1 MIPIHSIATD
11 IGDLAMAHI
20 KLSRRDLWHSLNKVA
35 ATAALSAVPMGRLF
49 AAPQDYTGRFFMTI
63 QAEGA
68 WDTASF
74 CDPKMN
80 VAGESIINHWATSG
94 DIDTAGNLPF
104 APVANNA
111 AFFNKHYNKML
122 VINGID
128 AQTNSHSTGVLHNWS
143 GRNSAGFPSLTAL
156 FATQHAPQLPLS
168 YLNYGGYAETA
179 RLIRYTRLNDVNA
192 LLSVLTPNILPWD
205 RAQTFQNPEML
216 AVVKE
221 HQQARLQRLRRRSTN
236 LPRAQ
241 YTMDA
246 YYTARQNAAGL
257 EDFAAVIPSSDELQ
271 SNSFM
276 QQMQMTVL
284 AFKSGAA
291 CSADAVLNGFDTHA
305 DHDAEQMP
313 KLAELT
319 DGINYLWDYAT
330 QQGIADRLTVLIASD
345 FARTPWYNS
354 SSGKDHWPIGSAIV
368 MENNPSWG
376 NRVIAGTDEKQNVLK
391 LNSNTLTPDTK
402 GNVIYPKHIHQAI
415 RDYLGIGGVF
425 NDTFNLNTSEQFNFF
440 GLG

>member
-1 MIPIHSIATD
+1 MD
-11 IGDLAMAHI
+11 NI
-20 KLSRRDLWHSLNKVA
+20 KLSRRGLLHSLNKVA
-35 ATAALSAVPMGRLF
+35 ATAAFSTASTGKLF
-49 AAPQDYTGRFFMTI
+49 AAPQNYTGRLFMTI
-63 QAEGA
+63 QADGA

-74 CDPKMN
+74 CDPKAN
-80 VAGESIINHWATSG
+80 IAGESIINNWATT
-94 DIDTAGNLPF
+94 DDMHTAGNLPF

-111 AFFNKHYNKML
+111 EFFNKHYTKML

-156 FATQHAPQLPLS
+156 FAAQHAPHLPLS

-192 LLSVLTPNILPWD
+192 LLSVLTPNVLPWD
-205 RAQTFQNPEML
+205 RTQTFQNPDML
-216 AVVKE
+216 EAVKE
-221 HQQARLQRLRRRSTN
+221 HQQARLQRLRSRATN

-241 YTMDA
+241 YAMDA
-246 YYTARQNAAGL
+246 YYSARQNAAGL

-271 SNSFM
+271 NNSFK

-284 AFKSGAA
+284 AFKSGVA
-291 CSADAVLNGFDTHA
+291 CSADAFLNGFDTHA

-319 DGINYLWDYAT
+319 AGIDYLWDYAAE
-330 QQGIADRLTVLIASD
+330 QGIADRLTVLVASD

-354 SSGKDHWPIGSAIV
+354 SNGKDHWPIGSAIV
-368 MENNPSWG
+368 MEHNPSWG
-376 NRVIAGTDEKQNVLK
+376 NRVIAGTDDKQNVLK
-391 LNSNTLTPDTK
+391 VNPNTLIPDTS
-402 GNVIYPKHIHQAI
+402 GNIIYPKHIHQAL
-415 RDYLGIGGVF
+415 RGYLGMSGGVL
-425 NDTFNLNTSEQFNFF
+425 NDTFNLNTTEQFNFF
-440 GLG
+440 G